1 MHLKKAEWCELDDRR
16 SKTGTDDPKEL
27 ETVMLTAQ
35 TTATVGGLSLLNT
48 ISQKINVQKR

>member
-35 TTATVGGLSLLNT
+35 TTATVGGLSLLNIT
-48 ISQKINVQKR
+48 NCSLM